1 VGKDKNKTPIES
13 GKWYWKALSSE
24 EVKNTLTKFFFE
36 LKETVQ
42 PVDKPVETPPKSKP
56 LTSLNFK
63 NSIIQVQAQ
72 ILSKQKVP
80 WLTDI

>member
-1 VGKDKNKTPIES
+1 LN
-13 GKWYWKALSSE
+13 
-24 EVKNTLTKFFFE
+24 KFFFE
-36 LKETVQ
+36 FKEAVQ

-56 LTSLNFK
+56 LIPLDFK